1 MELDSRCEV
10 VTSDKSHTTKRLYPE
25 TDYRKNSILNQ
36 AYFTVYTIKSALI
49 FLLVD
54 IYTMHRINTFSVIF
68 RVSVKLSEVWSLIK
82 DTKKADGLLR
92 KKADDKNTQEEMFLR
107 KISIEVTMHADM
119 LREIIQKFFH
129 SFFPWWLSNV
139 AYFEFI
145 AYSICINILRVH
157 LPQKWDLKL
166 WWITFCVLKF
176 DNSHNKSKVL

>member
-68 RVSVKLSEVWSLIK
+68 RVSVKMSEVWSLIK

-145 AYSICINILRVH
+145 AYSICMNILRVQ
-157 LPQKWDLKL
+157 LPQKWDHKL
-166 WWITFCVLKF
+166 
-176 DNSHNKSKVL
+176 

>member
-68 RVSVKLSEVWSLIK
+68 RVSVKMSEVWSLIK

-145 AYSICINILRVH
+145 AYSICMNILRVQ
-157 LPQKWDLKL
+157 LPQKWDHKL

>member
-68 RVSVKLSEVWSLIK
+68 RVSVKMSEVWSLIK
-82 DTKKADGLLR
+82 DTKRQMGYWGKSQMIKIRKRRCFSGRSVLR
-92 KKADDKNTQEEMFLR
+92 SQCMQTCWEKLYR
-107 KISIEVTMHADM
+107 
-119 LREIIQKFFH
+119 
-129 SFFPWWLSNV
+129 SFFIHFFP
-139 AYFEFI
+139 
-145 AYSICINILRVH
+145 
-157 LPQKWDLKL
+157 DG
-166 WWITFCVLKF
+166 
-176 DNSHNKSKVL
+176 